1 MKDFKGIIESDKTAQ
16 EIFESINE
24 KTAAG
29 NIPRTGDFLR
39 ILEDMGGFTKGDEVE
54 VVSFTD
60 TSKENDMSA
69 FSIGVKSKE
78 GEAKSG
84 TLTLERSDIDKKFQM
99 VYDS

>member
-1 MKDFKGIIESDKTAQ
+1 MKDFKKIIESNQTAQ

-39 ILEDMGGFTKGDEVE
+39 ILEDMGGYVKGDEVE
-54 VVSFTD
+54 VVSFLD
-60 TSKENDMSA
+60 KSENNDMST
-69 FSIGVKSKE
+69 FECGVKGKQSGKT
-78 GEAKSG
+78 G